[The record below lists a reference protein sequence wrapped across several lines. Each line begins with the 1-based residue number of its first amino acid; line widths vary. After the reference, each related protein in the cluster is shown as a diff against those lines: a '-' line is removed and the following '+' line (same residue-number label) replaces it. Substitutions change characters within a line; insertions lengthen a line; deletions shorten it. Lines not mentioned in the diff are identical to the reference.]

1 VPCPLGGALL
11 PQPLGMEAIA
21 GSTVLHNKSIDQ
33 TAARMSAN
41 TLAIADIAEAVSGVI
56 KGRAHRGPAAP

>member
-1 VPCPLGGALL
+1 
-11 PQPLGMEAIA
+11 MEAIA

>member
-1 VPCPLGGALL
+1 MVDSARQVQRALAR
-11 PQPLGMEAIA
+11 QRADA
-21 GSTVLHNKSIDQ
+21 SYNKSIDQ
-33 TAARMSAN
+33 TAARMSAH

>member
-1 VPCPLGGALL
+1 MVDSARQVQRALAR
-11 PQPLGMEAIA
+11 QRADA
-21 GSTVLHNKSIDQ
+21 SYNKSIDQ